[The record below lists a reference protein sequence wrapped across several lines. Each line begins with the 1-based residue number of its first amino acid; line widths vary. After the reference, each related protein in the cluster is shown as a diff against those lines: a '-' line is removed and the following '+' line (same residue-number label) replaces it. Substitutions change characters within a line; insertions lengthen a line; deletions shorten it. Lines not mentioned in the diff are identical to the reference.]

1 MPEASDNGSQPYSR
15 AYRYGEMAGMGLPPN
30 NIACPWV
37 GDMCSPCP
45 LPKGKVPGVWCR
57 FPAISKNL
65 KAFLYGWLPLSN
77 AYGISSGCNK
87 IHNIIPNGIPSVV
100 SQSPNLTAEC
110 APERGNEPLAQ
121 GTALGNLK
129 QHKMIRPD
137 RAKAPHTIQ
146 HPRRRL
152 GLYDCWSFRPPLYG
166 RVFIDWL
173 L

>member
-1 MPEASDNGSQPYSR
+1 
-15 AYRYGEMAGMGLPPN
+15 MAGQSDTTPKTLPLGKGQGLT
-30 NIACPWV
+30 
-37 GDMCSPCP
+37 MSPTQ
-45 LPKGKVPGVWCR
+45 GQ
-57 FPAISKNL
+57 AILLWATPYQPFRSPQEGQ
-65 KAFLYGWLPLSN
+65 LYGWLPLSN
-77 AYGISSGCNK
+77 AYGISSRCNK